1 MKISKDQLKQIIQ
14 EELAAVLH
22 EGVAEDFGS
31 GVGYVARKVSKP
43 FKDIAS
49 GFAGAY
55 HGKGEPVW
63 PGKKTEPATSRE
75 KIGRTLAA
83 INDSGH
89 TIDMK
94 TDLVK
99 ALQKQ
104 SGLSSTDFI
113 KIVASDAAASGR
125 TKAAEVYITNEL
137 AAGTIG
143 QYDMHSRRAKAIVA
157 KAGDRFT
164 EEGSAEDA
172 VEDTG
177 AGEGFIET
185 AETAGTGAKI
195 GGALK
200 PDVPVLGGPVGHGLG
215 KAYDNIKDDVIFPS
229 QKISQHGKN

>member
-104 SGLSSTDFI
+104 SGLSS
-113 KIVASDAAASGR
+113 SGR

-164 EEGSAEDA
+164 EEGSAED
-172 VEDTG
+172 VVVDTG

-195 GGALK
+195 
-200 PDVPVLGGPVGHGLG
+200 P
-215 KAYDNIKDDVIFPS
+215 
-229 QKISQHGKN
+229 GKN